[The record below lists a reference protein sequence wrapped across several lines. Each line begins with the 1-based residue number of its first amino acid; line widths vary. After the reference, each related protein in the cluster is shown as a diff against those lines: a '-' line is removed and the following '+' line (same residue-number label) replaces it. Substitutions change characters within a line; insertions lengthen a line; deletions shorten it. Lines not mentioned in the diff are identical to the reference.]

1 MFEELGLHIRRVALV
16 FGISVEGWFAAE
28 AMTYKVGGDKAVFR
42 ESGGQAEPGGFVI
55 EDTVQEY

>member
-16 FGISVEGWFAAE
+16 FRISVEGWFAAE

-42 ESGGQAEPGGFVI
+42 ELGSQSEPGGFII
-55 EDTVQEY
+55 EDAV